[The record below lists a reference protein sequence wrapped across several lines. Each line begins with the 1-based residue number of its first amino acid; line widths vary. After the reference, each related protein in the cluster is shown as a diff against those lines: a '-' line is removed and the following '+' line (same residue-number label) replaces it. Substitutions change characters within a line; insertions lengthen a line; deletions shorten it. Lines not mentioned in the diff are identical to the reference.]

1 MRRSLIAAYAHLA
14 LAHLFVDYTAG
25 RLQSLLVR
33 VADIETTRD
42 ETAWSA
48 SCVKNM
54 YTSTRRALSRAPTSA
69 EAHIQTP
76 LLRQLILDKLQV
88 EDTLR

>member
-14 LAHLFVDYTAG
+14 LAHLFVDYNTAG

-48 SCVKNM
+48 SCVKNV
-54 YTSTRRALSRAPTSA
+54 
-69 EAHIQTP
+69 HIN
-76 LLRQLILDKLQV
+76 
-88 EDTLR
+88 